1 MNKKNTILIPAEAV
15 ERSHIQPGEHIA
27 IHVGENTL
35 VVAPEKLTA
44 MQAVNAIAL
53 LAEVGSDLVS
63 IVKEAC
69 GTCVDQLK
77 EDGCPIEG
85 VDNPDQCPLKAMDG
99 LGVTLTDG
107 VRNAAGIPLDAKLEV
122 FVDEGEVMI
131 AAADYEHDLTDVPPA
146 AREVLSLAGICPAR
160 LDYLLMTGEIIHEA

>member
-53 LAEVGSDLVS
+53 RAEVG
-63 IVKEAC
+63 
-69 GTCVDQLK
+69 
-77 EDGCPIEG
+77 
-85 VDNPDQCPLKAMDG
+85 
-99 LGVTLTDG
+99 
-107 VRNAAGIPLDAKLEV
+107 
-122 FVDEGEVMI
+122 
-131 AAADYEHDLTDVPPA
+131 
-146 AREVLSLAGICPAR
+146 
-160 LDYLLMTGEIIHEA
+160 